1 MPGPPLSVSSWCRA
15 AGHQCGAGLPG
26 TRRRL
31 HPGPQ
36 DEAGA
41 AFLEDLRRID
51 AQLRDTKKRLTTAVR
66 ASGTTITEVFGVGAV
81 IAATMIGY
89 VADASRFPT
98 RDRFAAYN
106 GTAPIEVSSANRKI
120 YRLSRRG
127 NRRLNH
133 VIHMSAVTQIRHP
146 HTEGPADYDKKR
158 AEGKT

>member
-31 HPGPQ
+31 HPAVQ

-51 AQLRDTKKRLTTAVR
+51 AQLRDTNKRLTTAVR
-66 ASGTTITEVFGVGAV
+66 ASGTTITEVFGVGPV

-89 VADASRFPT
+89 ASDPSRFPP
-98 RDRFAAYN
+98 RARFAASHCTPPPQDSPPTRTN
-106 GTAPIEVSSANRKI
+106 
-120 YRLSRRG
+120 
-127 NRRLNH
+127 
-133 VIHMSAVTQIRHP
+133 
-146 HTEGPADYDKKR
+146 
-158 AEGKT
+158 